1 MQQMPTHQQ
10 RLTIDLPADEWEALR
25 DLADARGAA
34 PGELARESV
43 RRLVDL
49 EESLT
54 RAEAVRLA
62 THHAELLRRLGQ

>member
-1 MQQMPTHQQ
+1 MQQTPTPQQ
-10 RLTIDLPADEWEALR
+10 QLTIDLPDAEWEALR
-25 DLADARGAA
+25 DLADARGAS

-54 RAEAVRLA
+54 RADAMRLA
-62 THHAELLRRLGQ
+62 TRHADLLRRLGQ

>member
-1 MQQMPTHQQ
+1 MQQQPTTTH
-10 RLTIDLPADEWEALR
+10 RLTIDLPDDEWEALR
-25 DLADARGAA
+25 DLADARGAE

-54 RAEAVRLA
+54 RADAMRLA
-62 THHAELLRRLGQ
+62 TRHADLLRRLGQ

>member
-1 MQQMPTHQQ
+1 MQQTPTH
-10 RLTIDLPADEWEALR
+10 RLTIDLPDDEWEALR
-25 DLADARGAA
+25 DLADARGAE

-54 RAEAVRLA
+54 RADAMRLA
-62 THHAELLRRLGQ
+62 MRHAGLLRRLGQ